1 MVQDTYIT
9 FCNCRKILESL
20 TLAYGQMILKSGFF
34 HADPHPGNIL
44 ICKGSEVIGQSI
56 FVFLRFISFLFL
68 DFIYA
73 FYDLNAAYKSLL
85 NE

>member
-1 MVQDTYIT
+1 M
-9 FCNCRKILESL
+9 

-34 HADPHPGNIL
+34 HADPHPGNVL

-56 FVFLRFISFLFL
+56 SVFLRFISFLFL

-73 FYDLNAAYKSLL
+73 YYYLNAAYNSLL